1 VQIEKHVNLK
11 YLTDRKP
18 LIFEFQKKD
27 TFMTVDKAEVLC
39 KLRKS
44 HAPTVF
50 IDRSGTRPLPS
61 ANFLAMFDIVI
72 TTTQRFMNE
81 WKNGSLQNEL
91 DRSAIDSQLNSSYV
105 FENTTEHV
113 PEACEL
119 LKVHWHR
126 MVVDEGHTMGN
137 DKTNSSI
144 QFASWINSKRR

>member
-1 VQIEKHVNLK
+1 M
-11 YLTDRKP
+11 
-18 LIFEFQKKD
+18 IFDFHKKD

-50 IDRSGTRPLPS
+50 IDRSGTRPLPP
-61 ANFLAMFDIVI
+61 AGFLAMFDVVI

-81 WKNGSLQNEL
+81 WKKGSLQNEL
-91 DRSAIDSQLNSSYV
+91 DRSDVDGHVASRYF
-105 FENTTEHV
+105 FENTNENV

-137 DKTNSSI
+137 DKMNSSI
-144 QFASWINSKRR
+144 QFASWINAKRR